1 MSPRV
6 STLLVTALWLSPAT
20 IVTQAVAPVG
30 SYTLV
35 SAGGHELPVMIS
47 RAVQYEGTTL
57 RSARLEL
64 LPDGKMRAAII
75 VSFTD
80 SGTVT
85 DTMLADGQWR
95 AVRDSVR
102 LTYRWSRPRWQSGP
116 RVYQSG
122 RTHSCRVCVF
132 QWGLLWKCC
141 TATI

>member
-47 RAVQYEGTTL
+47 CAVQYEGTTL

-75 VSFTD
+75 VTFTD

-85 DTMLADGQWR
+85 RSEEHTPELQ
-95 AVRDSVR
+95 
-102 LTYRWSRPRWQSGP
+102 P
-116 RVYQSG
+116 
-122 RTHSCRVCVF
+122 HSF
-132 QWGLLWKCC
+132 
-141 TATI
+141 IS